1 MEDEK
6 EGDKV
11 PDTFQRFWRESPEGS
26 INFTALEVS
35 FPLPIEAH
43 SEATPLTYV
52 LLFLKSPG
60 LFGPPLVYPMRT
72 GTLEMI
78 GQLLSFLTLQ
88 KGVSVLNGRL
98 TQTYFDEDQLY
109 WTYFQF

>member
-6 EGDKV
+6 EGHKV
-11 PDTFQRFWRESPEGS
+11 QTQSRDSGGKARKEGKLYCPGRVISSANRGSLRSHAPRICAALPEIS
-26 INFTALEVS
+26 WSVWAS
-35 FPLPIEAH
+35 
-43 SEATPLTYV
+43 
-52 LLFLKSPG
+52 LL
-60 LFGPPLVYPMRT
+60 YPVRT

-78 GQLLSFLTLQ
+78 GPLLSLLTLQ

-98 TQTYFDEDQLY
+98 TQTYLDEDQLY